1 MEKQKT
7 ESIHELT
14 PRQAGEYLRNVA
26 QALEEG
32 HIGLEDLDLDWQQIH
47 KLELKLVNRD
57 GDVGIK
63 TKIEPWVQKSG
74 KKKKQKRDSAPDG
87 KAGEKGRPFKAL
99 KKDMEKTFKGIRSS
113 MQQGGSP
120 PLEDARELH
129 SQAEEMQQKAGR
141 NQEGYSAFLELT
153 AGLVQSGEE
162 GDPERGRRLIQDM
175 HQAEKDCHA
184 RYK

>member
-1 MEKQKT
+1 MEKHKT
-7 ESIHELT
+7 ESIQELT

-32 HIGLEDLDLDWQQIH
+32 HVGLEDLDLDWQQIH

-57 GDVGIK
+57 GDVGLK
-63 TKIEPWVQKSG
+63 TKLEPWVHKSG
-74 KKKKQKRDSAPDG
+74 KKKKRDSAPDR
-87 KAGEKGRPFKAL
+87 KAGEKDRSFKAL
-99 KKDMEKTFKGIRSS
+99 KKEMEKTFKGIRSS
-113 MQQGGSP
+113 VQQGGSP
-120 PLEDARELH
+120 NLEDARELH
-129 SQAEEMQQKAGR
+129 SQAEEMQLKAGR

-162 GDPERGRRLIQDM
+162 GDPERGRRLIQDLN
-175 HQAEKDCHA
+175 QAEKDCHA